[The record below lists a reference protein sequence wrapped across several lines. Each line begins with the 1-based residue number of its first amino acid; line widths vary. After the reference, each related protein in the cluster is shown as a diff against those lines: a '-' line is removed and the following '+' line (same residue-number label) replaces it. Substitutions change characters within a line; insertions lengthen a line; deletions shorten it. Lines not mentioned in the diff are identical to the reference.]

1 MRITSR
7 ACYNPP
13 LNFEGLGRLR
23 PSFIMTRGGALTA
36 SDLLVASESCAIM
49 TDRGIQKMVL
59 KRSLLTS
66 LPHKTL
72 LTFLLMLTLAVVGY
86 AQDPTGRPRRGKK
99 PPANPGKKAPVK
111 AEPITVTLT
120 VLTTPAESTVFVNGE
135 ERGVTDSEGKIQFEK
150 LALGQYSIEVRK
162 DGYGPM
168 LRGFAAGSEAP
179 TLVFKLEPKLDQ
191 YIREFNGLVSSGKLA
206 GPTSPNAF
214 ELLERLSV
222 TYGDRPEITTLKS
235 VLAGRL
241 SDTVTPVITQTVTS
255 WKTSTR
261 DQMVRALD
269 ASMNSLALKKDDTRV
284 QAQAAYLRGA
294 IALRDW
300 QAAGATPAKVEGA
313 AGAGDASGSV
323 GGPAAARTE
332 FENALKLDDSLTAAR
347 LQLGVVLLAS
357 SDPAGAEAALIRVT
371 QQEPRWASAQMALGD
386 AYYGGG
392 KFKEAIDAYRKAS
405 EIEPNN
411 AAPVAGLGL
420 ARLMNNERD
429 GLKDIERAIKLDP
442 NSGLPHLKLAIHYS
456 RSKNKRD
463 WSRAED
469 EFKKAIQLN
478 SQNLEFQNSA
488 AEKMLTEVQKRKR

>member
-1 MRITSR
+1 
-7 ACYNPP
+7 
-13 LNFEGLGRLR
+13 
-23 PSFIMTRGGALTA
+23 
-36 SDLLVASESCAIM
+36 
-49 TDRGIQKMVL
+49 MVL
-59 KRSLLTS
+59 NRSLTS

-72 LTFLLMLTLAVVGY
+72 LTLLLMLTLAVVGY
-86 AQDPTGRPRRGKK
+86 AQDPTGRPSRGKK
-99 PPANPGKKAPVK
+99 PPANPAKKAPVK
-111 AEPITVTLT
+111 VEPMTVTLT

-162 DGYGPM
+162 DGYSPM

-214 ELLERLSV
+214 ELLEKLSV
-222 TYGDRPEITTLKS
+222 AYGDRAEITTLKS
-235 VLAGRL
+235 VLAVRL
-241 SDTVTPVITQTVTS
+241 SDTVTPVITQTATS
-255 WKTSTR
+255 WKTTTR

-269 ASMNSLALKKDDTRV
+269 ASTNSLALNKDDTRV

-300 QAAGATPAKVEGA
+300 QAAGATKVEGA

-357 SDPAGAEAALIRVT
+357 SDPAGAEAALQRVT
-371 QQEPRWASAQMALGD
+371 QQEPRWASAQMALAD
-386 AYYGGG
+386 AYYSGG
-392 KFKEAIDAYRKAS
+392 KFKEAIDAYRKTS

-420 ARLMNNERD
+420 ARLMNGERD

-488 AEKMLTEVQKRKR
+488 AEQMLAEVQKRKR